1 LTDHSV
7 ERLELDFRTADEAAV
22 FMVQT
27 AGHVMAEKPRLVREQ
42 RWDALLAD
50 VRSLTE
56 TMALPT
62 EKGTVIPL
70 SYLVATLSNA

>member
-1 LTDHSV
+1 
-7 ERLELDFRTADEAAV
+7 
-22 FMVQT
+22 MVQT
-27 AGHVMAEKPRLVREQ
+27 AGHVMAEKPRLVSEQ

-62 EKGTVIPL
+62 EEGIAIPCD
-70 SYLVATLSNA
+70 YLIATLCPTRTGGNEI